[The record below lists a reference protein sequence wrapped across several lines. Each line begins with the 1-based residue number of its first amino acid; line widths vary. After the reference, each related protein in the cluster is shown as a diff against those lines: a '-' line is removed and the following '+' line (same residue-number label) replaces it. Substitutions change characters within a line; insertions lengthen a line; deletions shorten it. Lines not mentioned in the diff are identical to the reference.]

1 MPNNPIPTKNS
12 VGRKLAI
19 VLIVVIVVAIGAIP
33 MVRSLLKAPSS
44 PESAAPEKPFQ
55 SPELSLEYQRVLFA
69 GDSLTVGRDADKLP
83 QSFRELVAGELRAE
97 GASSITTIA
106 KSGAR
111 LNYIAQSK
119 KLPSDLNLAVV
130 ELGTNDIRWQTPV
143 KDFKI
148 QYQKYLTK
156 IRAGSPEVKLICLG
170 VWHDPKAKITQSL
183 DLVIKSV
190 CLEHGGSYVQI
201 SDLFARASNRGP
213 AGRATWNVKS
223 DAFHPNNAGHR
234 AIAAKLLHEL
244 HNESK

>member
-1 MPNNPIPTKNS
+1 
-12 VGRKLAI
+12 
-19 VLIVVIVVAIGAIP
+19 

-55 SPELSLEYQRVLFA
+55 SPEYQRVLFA

-97 GASSITTIA
+97 GTSSVTTIA

-119 KLPSDLNLAVV
+119 KLPSDLDLAIV
-130 ELGTNDIRWQTPV
+130 ELGTNDIRWQTPI
-143 KDFKI
+143 KEFKI
-148 QYQKYLTK
+148 QYQKYLAK
-156 IRAGSPEVKLICLG
+156 INASSPEVKLICLG

-190 CLEHGGSYVQI
+190 CLEHSGSYVQI

-223 DAFHPNNAGHR
+223 DAFHPNNAGHQ

-244 HNESK
+244 HDKSK